1 MDLIIKIRV
10 VLIMKTSNIK
20 IFFLLIINIIIQK
33 IIIYYI

>member
-20 IFFLLIINIIIQK
+20 IFFLFIINIIIQK